1 MLLKR
6 LWNLFFVSLFFV
18 MWISCQTGQQEN
30 RNASESEVQVQL
42 SPEERLAK
50 IKEELTEVKKELT
63 KAGKYDCCIQPTCNW
78 CALYEGEC
86 DCRDNLKEGEE
97 VCPGCG
103 LGWHN
108 GKGVV
113 EGVTADQVKWD
124 ITHEHNEEGHE
135 H

>member
-1 MLLKR
+1 MNRKKFYVYGVLLIFAAF
-6 LWNLFFVSLFFV
+6 L
-18 MWISCQTGQQEN
+18 IACQSSTKDNQQTTQQ
-30 RNASESEVQVQL
+30 ATAQL
-42 SPEERLAK
+42 APEARLAK
-50 IKEELTEVKKELT
+50 LKEILKEIKQDLNKQGE
-63 KAGKYDCCIQPTCNW
+63 YDCCIQPPCNW
-78 CALYEGEC
+78 CALQEGEC
-86 DCRDNLKEGEE
+86 DCRDNLKEGKA

-124 ITHEHNEEGHE
+124 ITHEHHEEGHE